1 MRIFYASDTSPDST
15 FQSDLWRANLYGAL
29 VSLGHDVVEFD
40 YDLKETFQKLDPAD
54 PSQKLFIDENRP
66 KVTAELLRQVK
77 RAQESKRIDL
87 FFSYFFDACV
97 LPEAIDEI
105 RRLGITTANW
115 YCNGSYQLHLVS
127 EIAPHY
133 DWCLVP
139 EKFRLKDYV
148 ALGANPIYSQEAAN
162 PEVYKSYD
170 LPVEYEVTFVGQAY
184 GDRPEIIQSL
194 LDKNIDVR
202 VWGRGWRQREAG
214 QSLPAV
220 YGGILSDTD
229 MIKMYSR
236 SKISLGFSAC
246 GETHR
251 GPERILQIRL
261 RDFEAPMSGA
271 FYMTE
276 YMEELEEFYE
286 IGNEIVCYRDRD
298 DLAAKIS
305 YYLRNDAEREAIRRA
320 GQQRCLRDHTWQK
333 RFEIAFQKMGLP

>member
-1 MRIFYASDTSPDST
+1 MRIFYASDTSPDPT
-15 FQSDLWRANLYGAL
+15 FPSNIWRANLYGAL
-29 VSLGHDVVEFD
+29 ISLGHDVVEFD
-40 YDLKETFQKLDPAD
+40 YDLNETFQKLDPAD
-54 PSQKLFIDENRP
+54 PSQKSFIDQNKP
-66 KVTAELLRQVK
+66 KVTAELLRQVR
-77 RAQESKRIDL
+77 RAQEQEKIDL
-87 FFSYFFDACV
+87 FFSYFFGACV

-105 RRLGITTANW
+105 RAMGIITANW
-115 YCNGSYQLHLVS
+115 YCNASYQLHLVS

-162 PEVYKSYD
+162 PEVYKRYD
-170 LPVEYEVTFVGQAY
+170 LPVEYDVTFVGQAY
-184 GDRPEIIQSL
+184 GDRPYIIQFL
-194 LDKNIDVR
+194 LAKNIDVR
-202 VWGRGWRQREAG
+202 VWGRNWQAG
-214 QSLPAV
+214 SRSNPN
-220 YGGILSDTD
+220 YGGILSDEE

-236 SKISLGFSAC
+236 SKISLGFSTC

-251 GPERILQIRL
+251 GAERILQIRL

-276 YMEELEEFYE
+276 YMEELEEFYD
-286 IGNEIVCYRDRD
+286 IGKEIVCYRNKE
-298 DLAAKIS
+298 DLAEKID
-305 YYLRNDAEREAIRRA
+305 YYLRSDAERDAIQRA